1 MGADD
6 AVLERLFERQVAR
19 ARGADGQV
27 DIAAL
32 GRLVCASY
40 AEAERDRLRTDR
52 AMALMGEEL
61 EGANRELS
69 RILQESRL
77 HALRFETALQ
87 NMPHGLIMYDV
98 NEQVVVVNDRLVE
111 LLTLPPGSIRPGM
124 TMRDVMDLRATHGQ
138 FGGTSIEEAIASRR
152 DRLQRRGGAE
162 IEETIGERTIFA
174 SASPAPGGGFVFV
187 VQDITERRAAEA
199 RIAHLA
205 RHDGLTGLPNR
216 TQLIERLEEAQPR
229 LARGARFALLCL
241 DLDRFKQVNDTL
253 GHPIGDKL
261 LQQVTR
267 RLKGAVR
274 ETDVVARLGGDE
286 FAIIQ
291 DSANQPE
298 DVTALASRLVREVSE
313 PYVID
318 DHRIV
323 IGTSIGIALAP
334 NDGVSAETLLK
345 CADLA
350 LYRSKSEGRGA
361 WRFFEPEMDERMQ
374 RRRRVETDLRA
385 ALENREFELEYQP
398 LIDAETSRLSGFEAL
413 VRWRHPQRGRI
424 SPAEF
429 VPLAEETGLILPLG
443 KMVLDEACAEAARW
457 PGELSVAV
465 NVSAVQFRQP
475 DFVAHVA
482 EALATSGLTASRLE
496 LEVTETIMLHDNAA
510 TVAQLYR
517 LRRLGVRIS
526 MDDFGTGYSSLSYL
540 RSFPFDKIKI
550 DQSFIQEIPTRTPRP
565 RPPSARC
572 RLPPSSRASPTRAV
586 QARHAVL
593 RHAAGHDAAEM
604 ARSGSTFSATPCQLT
619 QRVTRTPMA
628 PILSSVPP
636 CAVRHPDADAPLR
649 RSPGC

>member
-1 MGADD
+1 MPADET
-6 AVLERLFERQVAR
+6 ALERLFERQVAR
-19 ARGADGQV
+19 ARGPDGQV

-32 GRLVCASY
+32 GRLVRSSY

-61 EGANRELS
+61 QGANRELS
-69 RILQESRL
+69 RILQELRL

-87 NMPHGLIMYDV
+87 HMPHGLIMYDV
-98 NEQVVVVNDRLVE
+98 DERVVVVNERLVE
-111 LLTLPPGSIRPGM
+111 LLALPPGSIAPGM
-124 TMRDVMDLRATHGQ
+124 TMREVMELRAARGQ
-138 FGGTSIEEAIASRR
+138 FGNIGVEEAIADRR
-152 DRLQRRGGAE
+152 DRLRRRGGVE

-174 SASPAPGGGFVFV
+174 SAAPAPDGGYVFV
-187 VQDITERRAAEA
+187 VQDITERRSAEA

-216 TQLIERLEEAQPR
+216 TQLIERLEDAQPR
-229 LARGARFALLCL
+229 LARGAHFALLCL

-261 LQQVTR
+261 LQKVTR
-267 RLKGAVR
+267 RLKAAVR
-274 ETDVVARLGGDE
+274 ETDIVARLGGDE

-298 DVTALASRLVREVSE
+298 DVTALAARLVREVSE

-318 DHRIV
+318 GHRII

-374 RRRRVETDLRA
+374 RRRRIETDLRA

-413 VRWRHPQRGRI
+413 VRWRHPERGLV

-443 KMVLDEACAEAARW
+443 RMVLEQACIEAARW
-457 PGELSVAV
+457 PDELTVAV

-475 DFVAHVA
+475 DFVATVA
-482 EALATSGLTASRLE
+482 EALALSGLPAARLE

-550 DQSFIQEIPTRTPRP
+550 DQSFIREMENRSEASAIVHAIAGLGLTLGMRTTAEGVENENQL
-565 RPPSARC
+565 ARV
-572 RLPPSSRASPTRAV
+572 R
-586 QARHAVL
+586 
-593 RHAAGHDAAEM
+593 AAGCTDVQGYFFGRPMPRAQVADFVRQAMPAAAAE
-604 ARSGSTFSATPCQLT
+604 
-619 QRVTRTPMA
+619 
-628 PILSSVPP
+628 
-636 CAVRHPDADAPLR
+636 
-649 RSPGC
+649 